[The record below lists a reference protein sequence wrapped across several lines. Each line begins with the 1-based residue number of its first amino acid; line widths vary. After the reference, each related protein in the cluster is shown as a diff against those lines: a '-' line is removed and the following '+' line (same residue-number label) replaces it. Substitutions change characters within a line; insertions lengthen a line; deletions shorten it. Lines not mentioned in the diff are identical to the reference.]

1 MSYILEL
8 SLNYKKTAN
17 TTTTNKN
24 IIDIALK
31 YKCFDYYSKHEFSGR
46 NRTIQKNNC
55 IYTFTFPENKE
66 ILCEFIRIIR
76 KIRGVYI
83 ENIVYENTTYNL
95 IYASKKYLNIMEKEF
110 ALKYLQQKKD
120 GIIYKNNPTIIN
132 AINKT

>member
-24 IIDIALK
+24 IIDIAVK
-31 YKCFDYYSKHEFSGR
+31 HKCFDYYSKYEFYGK

-55 IYTFTFPENKE
+55 IYTFTFPEQKE
-66 ILCEFIRIIR
+66 TLCEFIRAIK
-76 KIRGVYI
+76 KIKGVYI

-110 ALKYLQQKKD
+110 ALKYLKEKKN
-120 GIIYKNNPTIIN
+120 GIIYKNNPIIIN